1 VAEAVLRL
9 AQQEV
14 EPRLLNAEAR
24 SLDRLVTPAEDRFVR
39 CHFDVPELSEKTHA
53 LEIAGSVLRPRRLD
67 LEELRASA
75 AVTLTVT
82 MECAGNWRSTLHPS
96 PPGEPW
102 RKGAISTGQWTGV
115 PLRSLLELRDTAAEV
130 LFVGADGGAYRRSL
144 PREAALDPSVLV
156 AWEMNGQPIPPRF
169 GGPLRL
175 VVPGWYGMASVKWLA
190 RIEAIDEPFHGEFQT
205 RKYVYAPGDPVTL
218 MRPKAA
224 FDPLPRA
231 VRAGSPFPISG
242 LAWSGCAIA
251 RVQVEVGGAG
261 FAGDGRSPQG
271 AALVGVWHE
280 ARLVGPPLRHAWRR
294 FEARWLPARPGVHR
308 LRCRAIDER
317 GESQPDE
324 PRWNDLG
331 YGANGVEER
340 LVEVL

>member
-9 AQQEV
+9 AHQEV

-39 CHFDVPELSEKTHA
+39 CHFGVPELGEKTHT

-67 LEELRASA
+67 LEELRATA
-75 AVTLTVT
+75 PVMLTVT
-82 MECAGNWRSTLHPS
+82 TECAGNWRSTLHPS

-130 LFVGADGGAYRRSL
+130 LFTGADGGAYRRSL

-156 AWEMNGQPIPPRF
+156 AWEMNGRPIPPRF

-205 RKYVYAPGDPVTL
+205 RKYVYEPGDPVTL

-231 VRAGSPFPISG
+231 VRAGSPVPISG
-242 LAWSGCAIA
+242 LAWSGCAVA
-251 RVQVEVGGAG
+251 RVEVTA
-261 FAGDGRSPQG
+261 DCT
-271 AALVGVWHE
+271 WHE
-280 ARLVGPPLRHAWRR
+280 ARLVGPALRHAWRR
-294 FEARWLPARPGVHR
+294 FEARWTPARPGLYR
-308 LRCRAIDER
+308 LRCRAFDEL
-317 GESQPDE
+317 GASQPDE
-324 PRWNDLG
+324 PRWNELG
-331 YGANGVEER
+331 YGANGVEEH